1 MLQPRAELD
10 DVFADAGAGR
20 CRGGDQRHPVL
31 EAGPVG
37 KGRQFSQRSQSTSC
51 KWDMCVARLTHMAPP
66 TQHAGMTATPDSS
79 MNAMPCGTPF
89 LEKLTRPLSRSNSI
103 SMMSPVV
110 YASPYAVKARVPLFC
125 EA

>member
-1 MLQPRAELD
+1 MFSLTLALD
-10 DVFADAGAGR
+10 AVVVGTNATRCSKPGLWARGASSVSAAS
-20 CRGGDQRHPVL
+20 PL
-31 EAGPVG
+31 P
-37 KGRQFSQRSQSTSC
+37 F
-51 KWDMCVARLTHMAPP
+51 KWDMCVPRLTHIAPP